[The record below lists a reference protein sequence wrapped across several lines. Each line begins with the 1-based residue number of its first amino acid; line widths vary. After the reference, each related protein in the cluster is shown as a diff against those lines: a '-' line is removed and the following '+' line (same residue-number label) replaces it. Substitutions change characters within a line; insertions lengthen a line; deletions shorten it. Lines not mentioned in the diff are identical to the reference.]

1 MATTWIAELAR
12 VDQGFRNRLREV
24 IGDLLRVSSRDR
36 PIVVLLESAHAI
48 DSMGL
53 RFFGQL
59 LNDIT
64 DVKVMVILVGHD
76 TLPRSIEEVEHRFA
90 SRPPRRPQPTRTLC
104 SSLDGAC
111 NARPLGERGA
121 FPF

>member
-1 MATTWIAELAR
+1 MATTPGLPSSLASTK
-12 VDQGFRNRLREV
+12 GFV
-24 IGDLLRVSSRDR
+24 IVYVRSLVTFCVSH
-36 PIVVLLESAHAI
+36 LETDPSWCCSKVRAI

-76 TLPRSIEEVEHRFA
+76 TLPRSIEEVEGTDKLL
-90 SRPPRRPQPTRTLC
+90 PPRRPQST
-104 SSLDGAC
+104 
-111 NARPLGERGA
+111 
-121 FPF
+121 

>member
-1 MATTWIAELAR
+1 M
-12 VDQGFRNRLREV
+12 
-24 IGDLLRVSSRDR
+24 
-36 PIVVLLESAHAI
+36 VLLESAHAI

-76 TLPRSIEEVEHRFA
+76 TLPRSIEEVEGTDSLLAHRVDLSPLNPLQFA
-90 SRPPRRPQPTRTLC
+90 RWRMQCSTPWRTR
-104 SSLDGAC
+104 SIS
-111 NARPLGERGA
+111 
-121 FPF
+121 F

>member
-1 MATTWIAELAR
+1 M
-12 VDQGFRNRLREV
+12 
-24 IGDLLRVSSRDR
+24 
-36 PIVVLLESAHAI
+36 VLLESAHAI

-76 TLPRSIEEVEHRFA
+76 TLPRSIEEVEGTDSLLAHRVDL
-90 SRPPRRPQPTRTLC
+90 SPLRTLC